1 MRMYSN
7 KKRGITF
14 VELMIVIVII
24 IILASIVNF
33 FFQRTLRS
41 FHQGQYKYIVDS
53 EAQLL
58 IENLKRDLAMSCK
71 LENGTDYL
79 LEPIFHFDTAKNE
92 WSWYRFDEYENGEP
106 KAKSIKYTF
115 DEDKLTVKREFEGS
129 KPRVWEGVEFFKL
142 HYYGLL
148 PQHRYFYNIQ
158 LEIKIGKDIASKK
171 SETLRLTTSVESKYE
186 NHLVNFPGW
195 MKNESSTIT
204 DE

>member
-1 MRMYSN
+1 MRMFSN
-7 KKRGITF
+7 RKKGVTL
-14 VELMIVIVII
+14 VELMIVIVLVIVV
-24 IILASIVNF
+24 ASIANF

-41 FHQGQYKYIVDS
+41 FHQGQYKFIVDS

-71 LENGTDYL
+71 LETGADYL
-79 LEPIFHFDTAKNE
+79 TEPIFHFDPSKNE
-92 WSWYRFDEYENGEP
+92 WSWYRFSEYESGEP
-106 KAKSIKYTF
+106 KAKSVVYVF
-115 DEDKLTVKREFEGS
+115 DEDEFTVTRKFEGS
-129 KPRVWEGVEFFKL
+129 RERVWEGVEFFKL

-158 LEIKIGKDIASKK
+158 LEIKIGEDVAGKK

-204 DE
+204 DG